1 MSYWDAIVVGAGYL
15 GCSISYYLSQ
25 AGLKTV
31 LIDQGGIGAGASSAN
46 YGNIQVQDAELEHS
60 LPMVLAGRAS
70 YETLSQELGAELG
83 LRTLGS
89 LIIAERKGHIS
100 GLKDRAA
107 QLRAAGVAVEWLE
120 RTDLQRL
127 EPHLA
132 VDQTFGA
139 LFNPDEM
146 QLNPFKLMW
155 AFVHR
160 AQRHGC
166 ELRLHTP
173 VTGFIVQN
181 GRLLGVRT
189 NQGQIYGGV
198 TVLATGAWSRN
209 LGNQLGINIP
219 IKHVHGQAAVT
230 SHVGTL
236 LQNYLST
243 AAFFEDAHVET
254 NLGPEATPPA
264 VLAIAPT
271 AHGNLLLGEA
281 AEVVDHFHTESNAAG
296 VMAISKVALRFIPDL
311 RHASIFRSW
320 AAPAAF
326 TMDGRPYFGPVTNL
340 EGLFLAI
347 AFKSTVVIT
356 PLIGRTITQLVVDGQ
371 AELDITPF
379 LLSRIASNKH
389 TLHNQGLYHG
399 DN

>member
-1 MSYWDAIVVGAGYL
+1 MSNWDVIVVGAGYL

-60 LPMVLAGRAS
+60 LPMVLAGKAC
-70 YETLSQELGAELG
+70 YETLPQELRADLG
-83 LRTLGS
+83 LRRLGS
-89 LIIAERKGHIS
+89 LLIAEREEHIA

-107 QLRAAGVAVEWLE
+107 QLRAAGIAVEWLN
-120 RTDLQRL
+120 RADLQRQ

-155 AFVHR
+155 AFVK
-160 AQRHGC
+160 QGQQHGG

-173 VTGFIVQN
+173 VTGFIVRN

-189 NQGQIYGGV
+189 NQGQLYGGI
-198 TVLATGAWSRN
+198 TILATGAWSGH

-219 IKHVHGQAAVT
+219 VKHVHGQAAVT
-230 SHVGTL
+230 SHVGSL
-236 LQNYLST
+236 LRNYLST
-243 AAFFEDAHVET
+243 AAFFEDAHVESE
-254 NLGPEATPPA
+254 LDQDALPPA
-264 VLAIAPT
+264 ALAIAPT
-271 AHGNLLLGEA
+271 VHGNLLLGEA
-281 AEVVDHFHTESNAAG
+281 AEVVDHFRTESDAAG
-296 VMAISKVALRFIPDL
+296 IMAISKVALRFIPSL
-311 RHASIFRSW
+311 RQASIYRSW
-320 AAPAAF
+320 AAPTAF
-326 TMDGRPYFGPVTNL
+326 TGDGRPYLGPVAGL
-340 EGLFLAI
+340 EGLLLAI

-356 PLIGRTITQLVVDGQ
+356 PLIGRTITQLVVNGQ
-371 AELDITPF
+371 TELDITPF
-379 LLSRIASNKH
+379 LLSRA
-389 TLHNQGLYHG
+389 TPT
-399 DN
+399 

>member
-1 MSYWDAIVVGAGYL
+1 MSNWDAIVVGAGYL

-46 YGNIQVQDAELEHS
+46 YGNIQVQDAELKHS
-60 LPMVLAGRAS
+60 LPMVLAGKAS
-70 YETLSQELGAELG
+70 FETLSQELGADLG

-89 LIIAERKGHIS
+89 LLIAERETHIS

-107 QLRAAGVAVEWLE
+107 QLRAVGVAVEWLD
-120 RTDLQRL
+120 RADLKKM

-132 VDQTFGA
+132 VAETCGA

-155 AFVHR
+155 AFIHQ
-160 AQRHGC
+160 AQQHGC
-166 ELRLHTP
+166 VLRLHTP

-181 GRLLGVRT
+181 GRLLGVKT
-189 NQGQIYGGV
+189 NQGQLNGGIII
-198 TVLATGAWSRN
+198 LATGAWSKH
-209 LGNQLGINIP
+209 LGKQLGINIP
-219 IKHVHGQAAVT
+219 INHVHGQAAVT
-230 SHVGTL
+230 SYVGNL
-236 LQNYLST
+236 LRNYLST
-243 AAFFEDAHVET
+243 AAFFEDAHIET
-254 NLGPEATPPA
+254 DLDQDTLPPA

-281 AEVVDHFHTESNAAG
+281 AEVVDHYRTESDAAG
-296 VMAISKVALRFIPDL
+296 IMAISKVALRFIPDL
-311 RHASIFRSW
+311 QHANILRSW

-326 TMDGRPYFGPVTNL
+326 TGDGRPYLGPVTGMDRL
-340 EGLFLAI
+340 LLAV

-356 PLIGRTITQLVVDGQ
+356 PLIGRTITQLVMNGQ
-371 AELDITPF
+371 ADWDITPF
-379 LLSRIASNKH
+379 LLSRATSTKSVG
-389 TLHNQGLYHG
+389 TL
-399 DN
+399 